1 MVCRVGWL
9 AGTGASAL
17 GLVGGLVAR
26 IGLVSSTPTFVPV
39 DGLGRPGGFGRL
51 VAAVRIEAAAA
62 RCRPFVGIAA
72 RVRIILRPRAA
83 ARSTLGYGFAVVLRR
98 GSGVSGTSTGRP
110 LGRPPAA
117 VVVRIAGHQRAE
129 LPGDAVEQSR
139 PEIPPDQSDQ
149 QHAGSRAQHQ
159 RETFD
164 ERVAAVDQE
173 VFELADRAPVEQ
185 PVGPGTAQ
193 KSISGGWTSAV
204 NRSDCRTARTA
215 PTQPAI

>member
-98 GSGVSGTSTGRP
+98 GRACRERVRAGRWADRRPPSSSESPVISELSFLAMLSNRAVPRYHLTSPISST
-110 LGRPPAA
+110 PAA
-117 VVVRIAGHQRAE
+117 V
-129 LPGDAVEQSR
+129 P
-139 PEIPPDQSDQ
+139 
-149 QHAGSRAQHQ
+149 
-159 RETFD
+159 
-164 ERVAAVDQE
+164 
-173 VFELADRAPVEQ
+173 
-185 PVGPGTAQ
+185 
-193 KSISGGWTSAV
+193 SISGK
-204 NRSDCRTARTA
+204 RSMSE
-215 PTQPAI
+215 

>member
-1 MVCRVGWL
+1 M
-9 AGTGASAL
+9 

-185 PVGPGTAQ
+185 PVGPGHGAEKYQ
-193 KSISGGWTSAV
+193 WRLDERGEQVRLPDGQD
-204 NRSDCRTARTA
+204 R